1 MNFLS
6 LELRSSTGN
15 FYMSSIKDT
24 AANES
29 GLTQPSD
36 LDVTIRAL
44 AYVSLRREG
53 GGENN
58 INRIQGYMKTLAAA
72 LKNHPRFADHLADD
86 AVIENLA
93 KIAPLHAIGNVGIP
107 DRILLKPGRLTA
119 DEFNIIKTH
128 PATGLELIQHAEQ
141 DLGRSAP
148 IFKYAKEIIYCHH
161 ERWDGSGYPQAIFE
175 EDIPI
180 SARLFMVA
188 DVYDALVSRRI
199 YKPQLSHQQAVE
211 VIADERGKKFDPD
224 IIDAFLGVNAEF
236 NQIAYT
242 YADNTKDFEKTI
254 DYLEKA
260 IAVEP

>member
-1 MNFLS
+1 
-6 LELRSSTGN
+6 
-15 FYMSSIKDT
+15 MSSNNTGT
-24 AANES
+24 AYNS
-29 GLTQPSD
+29 DSIQPSE
-36 LDVTIRAL
+36 LDVVIRTL
-44 AYVSLRREG
+44 AYVSLMREG

-72 LKNHPRFADHLADD
+72 LKDHPRFASYLTGDTTIDY
-86 AVIENLA
+86 LA
-93 KIAPLHAIGNVGIP
+93 KSASLHAIGNVGIP

-119 DEFNIIKTH
+119 DEFEVIKTH
-128 PATGLELIQHAEQ
+128 PKTGLDLIQQAEQ
-141 DLGRSAP
+141 ALGQRIP
-148 IFKYAKEIIYCHH
+148 IFNFAKEIIYYHH

-188 DVYDALVSRRI
+188 DVYNALVSRRI
-199 YKPQLSHQQAVE
+199 YKPQLSHQQAID
-211 VIADERGKKFDPD
+211 VIADEKGTKFDPD
-224 IIDAFLGVNAEF
+224 IVDAFLRVNKEF

-242 YADNTKDFEKTI
+242 YADNNKDFEKTI